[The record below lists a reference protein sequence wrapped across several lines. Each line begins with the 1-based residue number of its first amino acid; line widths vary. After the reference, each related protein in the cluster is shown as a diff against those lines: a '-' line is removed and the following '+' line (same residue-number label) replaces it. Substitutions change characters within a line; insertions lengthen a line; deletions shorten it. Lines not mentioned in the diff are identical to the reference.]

1 MITQRPRTFR
11 ALTLSVLATTG
22 MFVLPNASAV
32 EGTGFSVDQQCIITI
47 LNSENPQNCPS
58 QDFDIELDTLEVLI
72 HSVEQNRV
80 TLNLQPLYEEK
91 YISDSSHYLVA
102 VQYYTVSG
110 KASGEVVTY
119 TPQQLSAVKAQDGS
133 TLLTL
138 TLPSTPKEG
147 YYTIS
152 VLDID
157 SFDEGYGEFKIT
169 AGSLIPHTVPAGDG
183 DVDSDSSGIRLDD
196 ETQKILAKAR
206 EEARYPQPSIS
217 PTPKAAGD
225 LEHGTQIVSEVPGGL
240 TSSRD
245 TANLNAPTLNV
256 RYAELRSDA
265 ETKPVTVVGK
275 NLPARE
281 NGYDLMV
288 LETDMQGNPRGDA
301 VSYTH
306 VDAAHIAGGELE
318 VAVGVPGSL
327 LKTDSVYTAYLVYV
341 DEQNNDTAVA
351 SVRFK
356 VSAGKS
362 QDTAESSATRRDE
375 TGATSTSTTAKSDNS
390 TNASSHASSNAT
402 DGSSNA
408 SRSSG
413 ADSTA
418 TRESQARAERR
429 QQGLQALA
437 QARTMA
443 PQTNASAGQSPL
455 TSAYAAGSDTATPNG
470 EGGASVKSGS
480 ASAVQPV
487 TPTDGA
493 KGLTPTRQTE
503 GNSRSAEVN
512 APISQVHSGSTAG
525 QQEGVKAASSSEHVM
540 EEASDYRVTFW
551 TVGLVG
557 LGLVAGAVWMAIR
570 RNAFSL
576 SRVFHR

>member
-58 QDFDIELDTLEVLI
+58 QDFDLELDTLEVLI

-91 YISDSSHYLVA
+91 YINDSSRYLVA
-102 VQYYTVSG
+102 VQYYTLSG

-152 VLDID
+152 VLDMD

-183 DVDSDSSGIRLDD
+183 GVDSDSSGIRLDD
-196 ETQKILAKAR
+196 ETQNILAKAR
-206 EEARYPQPSIS
+206 EEARHPQPSIL
-217 PTPKAAGD
+217 PTPKAAGN
-225 LEHGTQIVSEVPGGL
+225 LGRGTQIVSEVPGGL
-240 TSSRD
+240 TASRD

-281 NGYDLMV
+281 NGYDLVV

-306 VDAAHIAGGELE
+306 VDAAHIVGGELE

-375 TGATSTSTTAKSDNS
+375 TGATSTSTTANSDNS
-390 TNASSHASSNAT
+390 ASASSHTSSNAA
-402 DGSSNA
+402 DGSSNV

-413 ADSTA
+413 AGSTA

-470 EGGASVKSGS
+470 EDGASVKSGS

-557 LGLVAGAVWMAIR
+557 LGLVAGAAWMAIR
-570 RNAFSL
+570 RNSFSL

>member
-1 MITQRPRTFR
+1 M
-11 ALTLSVLATTG
+11 
-22 MFVLPNASAV
+22 
-32 EGTGFSVDQQCIITI
+32 
-47 LNSENPQNCPS
+47 
-58 QDFDIELDTLEVLI
+58 
-72 HSVEQNRV
+72 
-80 TLNLQPLYEEK
+80 
-91 YISDSSHYLVA
+91 
-102 VQYYTVSG
+102 
-110 KASGEVVTY
+110 
-119 TPQQLSAVKAQDGS
+119 
-133 TLLTL
+133 
-138 TLPSTPKEG
+138 
-147 YYTIS
+147 
-152 VLDID
+152 
-157 SFDEGYGEFKIT
+157 
-169 AGSLIPHTVPAGDG
+169 
-183 DVDSDSSGIRLDD
+183 
-196 ETQKILAKAR
+196 
-206 EEARYPQPSIS
+206 
-217 PTPKAAGD
+217 
-225 LEHGTQIVSEVPGGL
+225 
-240 TSSRD
+240 
-245 TANLNAPTLNV
+245 
-256 RYAELRSDA
+256 
-265 ETKPVTVVGK
+265 TVVGK

-390 TNASSHASSNAT
+390 ASASSHASSNAA

-470 EGGASVKSGS
+470 EDGASVKSGS

-493 KGLTPTRQTE
+493 KGLTPTRQTRVIPVPLRLTPLSLRCTPDRPRD
-503 GNSRSAEVN
+503 SR
-512 APISQVHSGSTAG
+512 
-525 QQEGVKAASSSEHVM
+525 KA
-540 EEASDYRVTFW
+540 
-551 TVGLVG
+551 
-557 LGLVAGAVWMAIR
+557 
-570 RNAFSL
+570 
-576 SRVFHR
+576 

>member
-1 MITQRPRTFR
+1 
-11 ALTLSVLATTG
+11 

-58 QDFDIELDTLEVLI
+58 QDFNLELDTLEVLI

-91 YISDSSHYLVA
+91 YINDSSRYLVA

-152 VLDID
+152 VLDTD

-169 AGSLIPHTVPAGDG
+169 AGSLIPHIVPVGDG

-196 ETQKILAKAR
+196 ETQNILDKAR
-206 EEARYPQPSIS
+206 EEARHPQPSIS
-217 PTPKAAGD
+217 PTPKAAGG
-225 LEHGTQIVSEVPGGL
+225 LERGTQIVSEVPGGL
-240 TSSRD
+240 TASRD
-245 TANLNAPTLNV
+245 NANLNAPTLNV

-306 VDAAHIAGGELE
+306 VDAAHIVGGELE

-362 QDTAESSATRRDE
+362 QDTADSSATRRDE

-390 TNASSHASSNAT
+390 ANASSHASSNAT

-455 TSAYAAGSDTATPNG
+455 TSAYAAGSDTAMPNG
-470 EGGASVKSGS
+470 EDGASVKNGS
-480 ASAVQPV
+480 ASAAQPL

-512 APISQVHSGSTAG
+512 APISQVHSESTAG

-576 SRVFHR
+576 SRVFRR

>member
-58 QDFDIELDTLEVLI
+58 QDFSIELDTLEVLI

-152 VLDID
+152 VLDMD
-157 SFDEGYGEFKIT
+157 SFDEGYGEFKI
-169 AGSLIPHTVPAGDG
+169 
-183 DVDSDSSGIRLDD
+183 SDSSGIRLDD

-217 PTPKAAGD
+217 LTPKAAGG
-225 LEHGTQIVSEVPGGL
+225 LERGTQIVSEVPGGL
-240 TSSRD
+240 TTSRD
-245 TANLNAPTLNV
+245 NANLNAPTLNV

-470 EGGASVKSGS
+470 EDGASVKSGS

>member
-22 MFVLPNASAV
+22 VFVLPNASAV

-58 QDFDIELDTLEVLI
+58 QDFNIELDTLEVLI

-91 YISDSSHYLVA
+91 YINDSSHYLVA

-152 VLDID
+152 VLDMD

-169 AGSLIPHTVPAGDG
+169 AGSLIPHIVPAGDG

-196 ETQKILAKAR
+196 ETQNILDKAR
-206 EEARYPQPSIS
+206 EEARHPQPSIS
-217 PTPKAAGD
+217 PTPKAAGG
-225 LEHGTQIVSEVPGGL
+225 LERGTQIVSEVPGGL
-240 TSSRD
+240 TASRD
-245 TANLNAPTLNV
+245 NANLNAPTLNV

-306 VDAAHIAGGELE
+306 VDAAHIVGGELE

-362 QDTAESSATRRDE
+362 QDTADSSATRRDE

-390 TNASSHASSNAT
+390 ASASSHTSSNAA

-455 TSAYAAGSDTATPNG
+455 TSAYAAGSDTAMPNG
-470 EGGASVKSGS
+470 EDGASVKSGS
-480 ASAVQPV
+480 ASAAQPV

-493 KGLTPTRQTE
+493 RGLTPTRQTE
-503 GNSRSAEVN
+503 GNFRSAEVN

-525 QQEGVKAASSSEHVM
+525 QQEGVKAAASSEHVM

-557 LGLVAGAVWMAIR
+557 LGLVTGAVWMAIR
-570 RNAFSL
+570 RNTFSL

>member
-22 MFVLPNASAV
+22 VFVLPNASAV

-58 QDFDIELDTLEVLI
+58 QDFNLEIDTLEVLI

-91 YISDSSHYLVA
+91 YINDSSRYLVA

-152 VLDID
+152 VLDTD

-169 AGSLIPHTVPAGDG
+169 AGSLIPHIVPVGDG

-196 ETQKILAKAR
+196 ETQNILDKAR
-206 EEARYPQPSIS
+206 EEARHPQPSIS
-217 PTPKAAGD
+217 PTPKAAGG
-225 LEHGTQIVSEVPGGL
+225 LERGTQIVSEVPGGL
-240 TSSRD
+240 TASRD
-245 TANLNAPTLNV
+245 NANLNAPTLNV

-306 VDAAHIAGGELE
+306 VDAAHITGGELE

-390 TNASSHASSNAT
+390 ASASSHASSNAT

-443 PQTNASAGQSPL
+443 PQTNASTGQSPL

-470 EGGASVKSGS
+470 EDGASVKSGS
-480 ASAVQPV
+480 ASAAQPV

-493 KGLTPTRQTE
+493 KGLTPTHQTE

-557 LGLVAGAVWMAIR
+557 LGLVAGAAWMAIR

>member
-22 MFVLPNASAV
+22 VFVLPNASAV

-58 QDFDIELDTLEVLI
+58 QDFNLELDTLEVLI

-91 YISDSSHYLVA
+91 YINDSSRYLVA

-152 VLDID
+152 VLDMD

-169 AGSLIPHTVPAGDG
+169 AGSLIPHIVPAGDG

-206 EEARYPQPSIS
+206 VEARHTQPSIS
-217 PTPKAAGD
+217 PTPKAAGG
-225 LEHGTQIVSEVPGGL
+225 LERGTQIVSEVPGGL
-240 TSSRD
+240 TASRD
-245 TANLNAPTLNV
+245 NANLNAPTLNV

-306 VDAAHIAGGELE
+306 VDAAHITGGELE

-362 QDTAESSATRRDE
+362 QDTADSSATRRDE

-390 TNASSHASSNAT
+390 ASASSHTSSNAA

-418 TRESQARAERR
+418 TRESQTRAERR

-443 PQTNASAGQSPL
+443 PQTNASTGQSPL
-455 TSAYAAGSDTATPNG
+455 TSAYAAGSDTAMPNG
-470 EGGASVKSGS
+470 EDGASVKSGS
-480 ASAVQPV
+480 ASAAQPV

-493 KGLTPTRQTE
+493 KGLTPIRQTE

-557 LGLVAGAVWMAIR
+557 LGLVAGAAWMAIR

-576 SRVFHR
+576 SRVFRR

>member
-58 QDFDIELDTLEVLI
+58 QDFSIELDTLEVLI
-72 HSVEQNRV
+72 HSAEQNRV

-110 KASGEVVTY
+110 KASGEAVTY

-152 VLDID
+152 VLDMD

-169 AGSLIPHTVPAGDG
+169 AGSLIPHIVPAGDG
-183 DVDSDSSGIRLDD
+183 GVDSDSSGIRLDD
-196 ETQKILAKAR
+196 ETQNILAKAR
-206 EEARYPQPSIS
+206 EEARHPQPSIS
-217 PTPKAAGD
+217 LTPKAAGD
-225 LEHGTQIVSEVPGGL
+225 LERGTQIVSEVPGGL
-240 TSSRD
+240 TTSRD
-245 TANLNAPTLNV
+245 NANLNAPTLNV

-375 TGATSTSTTAKSDNS
+375 TGATSTSTTANSDNS
-390 TNASSHASSNAT
+390 ASASSHTSSNAA

-418 TRESQARAERR
+418 TRESQAHAERR

-470 EGGASVKSGS
+470 EDGASVKSGS

>member
-22 MFVLPNASAV
+22 VFVLPNASAV

-58 QDFDIELDTLEVLI
+58 QDFNLDLDTLEVLI

-91 YISDSSHYLVA
+91 YINDSSRYLVA

-152 VLDID
+152 VLDMD
-157 SFDEGYGEFKIT
+157 SFDEGYGEFKIA
-169 AGSLIPHTVPAGDG
+169 AGSLIPHIVPAGDG

-196 ETQKILAKAR
+196 ETQNILAKAR
-206 EEARYPQPSIS
+206 EEARHPQPSIS
-217 PTPKAAGD
+217 LTPKAAGG
-225 LEHGTQIVSEVPGGL
+225 LERGTQIVSEVPGGL
-240 TSSRD
+240 TASRD
-245 TANLNAPTLNV
+245 NANLNAPTLNV

-306 VDAAHIAGGELE
+306 VDAAHITGGELE

-375 TGATSTSTTAKSDNS
+375 TGATSTSTTANSDNS
-390 TNASSHASSNAT
+390 ASASSHTSSNAA

-470 EGGASVKSGS
+470 EDGASVKSGS
-480 ASAVQPV
+480 ASAAQPV

-493 KGLTPTRQTE
+493 KGLTPIRQTE

-557 LGLVAGAVWMAIR
+557 LGLVTGAAWMAIR

>member
-1 MITQRPRTFR
+1 M
-11 ALTLSVLATTG
+11 
-22 MFVLPNASAV
+22 
-32 EGTGFSVDQQCIITI
+32 
-47 LNSENPQNCPS
+47 
-58 QDFDIELDTLEVLI
+58 
-72 HSVEQNRV
+72 EQNRV

-91 YISDSSHYLVA
+91 YISDSSRYLVA

-110 KASGEVVTY
+110 KASGEVATY

-152 VLDID
+152 VLDMD

-183 DVDSDSSGIRLDD
+183 GVDSDSSGIRLDD
-196 ETQKILAKAR
+196 ETQKVLAKAR
-206 EEARYPQPSIS
+206 EEARHPQPSIS
-217 PTPKAAGD
+217 PTPKAAGG
-225 LEHGTQIVSEVPGGL
+225 LERGTQIVSEVPGGL
-240 TSSRD
+240 TASRD

-281 NGYDLMV
+281 NGYDLVV

-327 LKTDSVYTAYLVYV
+327 LKTGSVYTAYLVYV

-356 VSAGKS
+356 VSAGES
-362 QDTAESSATRRDE
+362 QDTADSSATRRDE
-375 TGATSTSTTAKSDNS
+375 TGTTSTSTTAKSDNS
-390 TNASSHASSNAT
+390 ASASSHASSNAT

-437 QARTMA
+437 QVRTMA
-443 PQTNASAGQSPL
+443 PQTNASTGQSPL
-455 TSAYAAGSDTATPNG
+455 TSAYAAGSDTVTPNG

-480 ASAVQPV
+480 ASAAQPV

-512 APISQVHSGSTAG
+512 ASTSQVHSGSTAG

-576 SRVFHR
+576 SRVFRR

>member
-1 MITQRPRTFR
+1 MITQQSRTFR
-11 ALTLSVLATTG
+11 ALALSVLATTG
-22 MFVLPNASAV
+22 VFVLPNASAA
-32 EGTGFSVDQQCIITI
+32 EGTGFPVDQQCIITI

-80 TLNLQPLYEEK
+80 TLNLRPLYEEK
-91 YISDSSHYLVA
+91 YIGDSSRYLVA

-119 TPQQLSAVKAQDGS
+119 TPQQLSTVKAQDGS
-133 TLLTL
+133 TLLSL
-138 TLPSTPKEG
+138 TLPTTPAEG

-152 VLDID
+152 VLDMD

-169 AGSLIPHTVPAGDG
+169 SGSLIPHTVPAGDEDIDG
-183 DVDSDSSGIRLDD
+183 ASSGIRLDG

-206 EEARYPQPSIS
+206 EEARHSQPSTS
-217 PTPKAAGD
+217 PTQKTVGD
-225 LEHGTQIVSEVPGGL
+225 SARGTQIVSEVPGGL
-240 TSSRD
+240 TASRD

-265 ETKPVTVVGK
+265 DTKPVTVVGK

-288 LETDMQGNPRGDA
+288 LETDMQGNPQGDA

-306 VDAAHIAGGELE
+306 VDAAHITGGELE

-327 LKTDSVYTAYLVYV
+327 LKNDSVYTAYLVYV
-341 DEQNNDTAVA
+341 DDQDSDTAVA

-356 VSAGKS
+356 VSAGAT
-362 QDTAESSATRRDE
+362 QNTADSSATHRDE
-375 TGATSTSTTAKSDNS
+375 TDATSTSTTAKSDNS
-390 TNASSHASSNAT
+390 ASASSHASSNAT

-443 PQTNASAGQSPL
+443 PQTNASTGQSPL
-455 TSAYAAGSDTATPNG
+455 TSAYAAGSDTATLNG
-470 EGGASVKSGS
+470 EGSASVKSGS
-480 ASAVQPV
+480 ASVAQPV
-487 TPTDGA
+487 TPTDGS
-493 KGLTPTRQTE
+493 KGLTTARQTE
-503 GNSRSAEVN
+503 GSPRSSEVN
-512 APISQVHSGSTAG
+512 APVSQVHSGSTAG

-551 TVGLVG
+551 AVGLVG